1 MRLEQIIES
10 GVSALSY
17 ELVAVEYVPRQG
29 NSMLRVYIDSPD
41 GITLE
46 DCEKASRQLSALL
59 DVEDPISGRFTL
71 EVSSPGIDRPLVK
84 PAHFEKYCGERVKVS
99 THNLHLGRKRFTGQ
113 LTEVSETGIVVE
125 VDGEAYDLPFTDIN
139 NARLSPQWS

>member
-1 MRLEQIIES
+1 MGLEQIVES
-10 GVSALSY
+10 GVSALGY
-17 ELVAVEYVPRQG
+17 ELVAVEFVPQQG
-29 NSMLRVYIDSPD
+29 NSLLRVYIDSPD
-41 GITLE
+41 GITVD
-46 DCEKASRQLSALL
+46 DCAKTSRQVSTLL

-84 PAHFEKYCGERVKVS
+84 PEHFEKYCGERVKVT

-113 LTEVSETGIVVE
+113 LTEVNETGIVVE

-139 NARLSPQWS
+139 NARLAPEWS